1 MTAREG
7 GGFFVVTGDSPR
19 ILMDHMCGVFRS
31 DPVSPFADEIIVVQS
46 LGMER
51 WVRQQLALQLGCAA
65 SLRLPFPAAFCRD
78 LSGSLRPGEAIDES
92 FEQDR
97 LVWRLFSLLGE
108 RSLSDDPANAML
120 VDYLGDGDASRR
132 YGLARRLAASFDE
145 YRLYRPQMLLDWES
159 GGGEQW
165 GSVASEN
172 YLRWQRNLWVKLVG
186 DTRPAHFARWFLS
199 TIEQLERAAAVP
211 EGLPERI
218 SVFGISTLPP
228 LFVRL
233 LKAVSRFVPVYFHVL
248 VPDAES
254 WRFDLQLQHPLFAR
268 FGRASQELLDTL
280 DGVSPRERFELR
292 HLNSALPADD
302 SLLHHVQRGLRQWKN
317 GSTDANALRLAVAAE
332 DSSIGIHL
340 CHSPLRE
347 VEVLRD
353 CILDAFSADPTLR
366 PHDVLVMVPDV
377 ETYAPLVESVFAKPP
392 VENGPVFPISVADR
406 SRALSSDIY
415 RAFER
420 FLDLATSRLGAAQV
434 MQLLAMPPVA
444 RGVDLSSAELERLGA
459 RLDEAGIIWGWDGAE
474 RAREYQVVP
483 FEENAWRQGIDRML
497 TGYAVGPAEELVGG
511 LLPVAGDMPGDAQM
525 LGRFVE
531 WVEALHLNL
540 VWLRSDHTIADWIEK
555 LTGML
560 SWLVVPDESV
570 ERNIVEE
577 LTAIIR
583 SLGDL
588 TADAYHPADAG
599 SGVGG
604 GASHTVHL
612 AVIRDWLGDTMG
624 GERHSTRFLVGGATV
639 CAMKP
644 MRAIPHRFIA
654 MLGMDDSSFPRKMR
668 RHAFDLITASPKP
681 GDRDA
686 RADDRQLMLDN
697 LLCASDRLHISW
709 TARSQ
714 VNNSEIASSIV
725 IAELQEYLH
734 SITGAEVEHSHP
746 WLKVEHKLQP
756 YNREYFVASGTEPN
770 TLFSYDA
777 GLAASVAASS
787 RSESVPPFVNDTVL
801 SGSVP
806 VAVPRANVNVNVNA
820 NSGVAVAAAKAA
832 GTIPAEDE
840 NILEISLSNLAEI
853 WINPSRFHLRHT
865 LGVSLPDVDEI
876 FRDVEPL
883 EVSPLMEFKTRAH
896 LLAAASGSGSRE
908 TDRILQLA
916 SGYLPPRAL
925 GDGWYDK
932 LANEMA
938 PLLNDMVAIEFT
950 RPLNIDLRG
959 EDEHGLWRITGLL
972 DGQSEDAQYRVWP
985 ARKPGAKGRVYAWVA
1000 HLLRAAS
1007 GLEGMTHVWGT
1018 DVYERRVLAPIT
1030 AADARQELT
1039 ELVAVYRR
1047 VLVRPIP
1054 YFINSVEAY
1063 RKNIES
1069 SQARLSPMDAAR
1081 KKWKAPEEKTDLDN
1095 GPHDMND
1102 PYVALLWKG
1111 RSPLDECEVE
1121 FKALADTFWEPLT
1134 RYERGAEETGPAAAS
1149 NGESAERSSDS

>member
-1 MTAREG
+1 MTANG
-7 GGFFVVTGDSPR
+7 ASGFFVVTGDSPL
-19 ILMDHMCGVFRS
+19 ILMDHMCGVLRS
-31 DPVSPFADEIIVVQS
+31 DPVSPFVDEIIVVQS

-65 SLRLPFPAAFCRD
+65 SLRLPFPAAFCRA
-78 LSGSLRPGEAIDES
+78 LSRSLRPGEAIDES

-97 LVWRLFSLLGE
+97 LVWRLFSLLADMG
-108 RSLSDDPANAML
+108 LSDDPANTML
-120 VDYLGDGDASRR
+120 VDYLSDGDASRR
-132 YGLARRLAASFDE
+132 YGLALRLAASFDE

-165 GSVASEN
+165 GSSASES
-172 YLRWQRNLWVKLVG
+172 YLRWQRNLWIKLAG
-186 DTRPAHFARWFLS
+186 NTRPAHFARWFLS

-254 WRFDLQLQHPLFAR
+254 WKFDLHLQHPLFAR
-268 FGRASQELLDTL
+268 FGRASRELLGTL
-280 DGVSPRERFELR
+280 DGVSSHERFELQ
-292 HLNSALPADD
+292 HLNSTAPADD
-302 SLLHHVQRGLRQWKN
+302 SLLHRVQRDLRQWKN
-317 GSTDANALRLAVAAE
+317 GQTETRAARLAVAAE

-353 CILDAFSADPTLR
+353 CILDAFSADPTLS

-392 VENGPVFPISVADR
+392 VENGPAFPISVADR

-415 RAFER
+415 RAFAR
-420 FLDLATSRLGAAQV
+420 FLDLATSRLSVAQV
-434 MQLLAMPPVA
+434 MQLLAMSPVA
-444 RGVDLSSAELERLGA
+444 RGVDLSSAELERVGA

-483 FEENAWRQGIDRML
+483 FEENAWRQGLDRML
-497 TGYAVGPAEELVGG
+497 TGYAVGPVEELVDG
-511 LLPVAGDMPGDAQM
+511 LLPVAGDLPGDAQM

-531 WVEALHLNL
+531 WMETLHSNFE
-540 VWLRSDHTIADWIEK
+540 WLRSDHTIADWVEN
-555 LTGML
+555 LTEML
-560 SWLVVPDESV
+560 SWLVAPEESA
-570 ERNIVEE
+570 EQSIVEE

-583 SLGDL
+583 SLGEL
-588 TADAYHPADAG
+588 TAEACSLADVD
-599 SGVGG
+599 SGIES
-604 GASHTVHL
+604 GASRTVSF
-612 AVIRDWLGDTMG
+612 AVIRDWLTNTMG

-654 MLGMDDSSFPRKMR
+654 MLGMDDSSFPRKIR
-668 RHAFDLITASPKP
+668 RQAFDLIAAAPAT

-697 LLCASDRLHISW
+697 LLCAGDRLHISW

-714 VNNSEIASSIV
+714 VNNSEIAPSIV
-725 IAELQEYLH
+725 VAELQEYLH
-734 SITGAEVEHSHP
+734 SITGAGPEYSHA
-746 WLKVEHKLQP
+746 WLSVEHKLQP
-756 YNREYFVASGTEPN
+756 YNREYFAVSGAQSN

-787 RSESVPPFVNDTVL
+787 QSESVPPFVADAVL
-801 SGSVP
+801 SGSAP
-806 VAVPRANVNVNVNA
+806 VAVPRANANVP
-820 NSGVAVAAAKAA
+820 VAAAKATA
-832 GTIPAEDE
+832 TAPAADE
-840 NILEISLSNLAEI
+840 NILEISFSNLAEI
-853 WINPSRFHLRHT
+853 WINPSRFHLRRT
-865 LGVSLPDVDEI
+865 LGVSLPDADEM
-876 FRDVEPL
+876 FRDIEPL
-883 EVSPLMEFKTRAH
+883 EVLRLQSLQFKTKAR
-896 LLAAASGSGSRE
+896 LLATVFGTGSRE
-908 TDRILQLA
+908 SDRKLQLA

-925 GDGWYDK
+925 GEGWYDE
-932 LANEMA
+932 LASEMTS
-938 PLLNDMVAIEFT
+938 LLDDLAAIEFT
-950 RPLNIDLRG
+950 EPLNIDLRG
-959 EDEHGLWRITGLL
+959 EDEYGLWRITGLL
-972 DGQSEDAQYRVWP
+972 NGQSTDAQYRVWP
-985 ARKPGAKGRVYAWVA
+985 ATKPGAKGRVYAWLA

-1007 GLEGMTHVWGT
+1007 GLEGMTHAWGT
-1018 DVYERRVLAPIT
+1018 DVYERRILTPIT
-1030 AADARQELT
+1030 VADAWRELT

-1054 YFINSVEAY
+1054 YFIHSVEAY

-1069 SQARLSPMDAAR
+1069 SRARRNPMDAAR
-1081 KKWKAPEEKTDLDN
+1081 KKWKAPEEKTALDN
-1095 GPHDMND
+1095 GPHDMSD

-1111 RSPLDECEVE
+1111 RSPLDECEEE
-1121 FKALADTFWEPLT
+1121 FKTLADTFWEPLS
-1134 RYERGAEETGPAAAS
+1134 RYERDTEETGLAAAD
-1149 NGESAERSSDS
+1149 NGEGAERSADS